1 VPYKVSEHYK
11 SNPGTMCTYLGSI
24 KPLSQLGIA
33 GDLSSSSQTED
44 LIEINSRDFLASL
57 QRLISLKYQEFNT
70 QEKQNALSEKISP
83 SLLHNSEELRNF
95 NNASHLILADFLTN
109 QEDKEDAHTRHPQV
123 SSNIIKT
130 LIQIFNHKD
139 SGVRESVVHAFGQ
152 IGPPEAADA
161 LEILD
166 KALYDTEGQ
175 VRALAAWAL
184 GKLGDITPPKTA
196 KRLVDLLKDKFWKVR
211 TSACISLGYMGENMG
226 SQVFPILIKVLKE
239 GTINKVVV
247 CETLVRLGVQGEH
260 ILLDILKNAPNTDY
274 GLKSAIIQSFELAD
288 VDRPTIDFVIEE
300 LFKNA
305 ADSMVQVRKACL
317 LTLEKL
323 RLKAHNNNITYLK
336 SRNILPLF
344 YYFLRDSDDE
354 LRAVNF

>member
-1 VPYKVSEHYK
+1 
-11 SNPGTMCTYLGSI
+11 MCTYLGSL

-33 GDLSSSSQTED
+33 GEFPSSSQTED
-44 LIEINSRDFLASL
+44 MIEINSRDFLASL
-57 QRLISLKYQEFNT
+57 QRLISLKYQEFST
-70 QEKQNALSEKISP
+70 KEKQSTLSEKVSP

-95 NNASHLILADFLTN
+95 NNASHLILADFLMG
-109 QEDKEDAHTRHPQV
+109 QEDKEDVPTKLPQVV

-130 LIQIFNHKD
+130 LIQVFNHKD
-139 SGVRESVVHAFGQ
+139 SAVRESVVHAFGL

-166 KALYDTEGQ
+166 KALYDTDGQ

-196 KRLVDLLKDKFWKVR
+196 KRLVELLKDKFWKVR
-211 TSACISLGYMGENMG
+211 TSACISLGYMGDNIG
-226 SQVFPILIKVLKE
+226 SQVFPLLVKVLKE

-305 ADSMVQVRKACL
+305 A
-317 LTLEKL
+317 
-323 RLKAHNNNITYLK
+323 
-336 SRNILPLF
+336 
-344 YYFLRDSDDE
+344 
-354 LRAVNF
+354 